1 MFNVIQY
8 VFFRRKSEALGPHN
22 LFSLI
27 GERLMLNESTITMPI
42 YNVLF
47 EVASDPWLY
56 RDLETF
62 LINIYL

>member
-1 MFNVIQY
+1 M
-8 VFFRRKSEALGPHN
+8 GPHN

-47 EVASDPWLY
+47 EVIIVIPGCAEFWRIFSL
-56 RDLETF
+56 TF
-62 LINIYL
+62 TYTCNRINPEADVP

>member
-1 MFNVIQY
+1 MFC
-8 VFFRRKSEALGPHN
+8 FRRKSDALGPHN

-47 EVASDPWLY
+47 EVISDPWLC
-56 RDLETF
+56 RVLENF
-62 LINIYL
+62 LIDILLIHVIG

>member
-1 MFNVIQY
+1 M
-8 VFFRRKSEALGPHN
+8 GPHN

-47 EVASDPWLY
+47 EVVSDPWLY
-56 RDLETF
+56 MDLETF

>member
-8 VFFRRKSEALGPHN
+8 VLFRRKSEALGPHN

-47 EVASDPWLY
+47 EVVSDPWLY